1 MNSVLFCSYNIIS
14 FLFEQF
20 SLVIKYGKCEVF
32 HLSRFHDIF
41 DPPPIDISQFGGFI
55 LKPKDTWKYLGF
67 IFDRKLFD
75 SISSSMLTKLCQQ
88 SNAWKCLEI
97 LLKVFFL
104 TRNISFIELVYYLL
118 HYMSS
123 LYSTQ

>member
-1 MNSVLFCSYNIIS
+1 MLYLSSLFYIFKKKTKNLNIPVLFLSFVNDRLFISQEKSFEKMNSVLFCSYNIIS

-55 LKPKDTWKYLGF
+55 LKPKDT
-67 IFDRKLFD
+67 
-75 SISSSMLTKLCQQ
+75 
-88 SNAWKCLEI
+88 
-97 LLKVFFL
+97 
-104 TRNISFIELVYYLL
+104 
-118 HYMSS
+118 
-123 LYSTQ
+123 